1 MISVVVIGIIVLMFV
16 FDLAVTLVN
25 YQHRKQPISPIVQDI
40 YDQEKYAK
48 WLNYS
53 METTRFEIIVN
64 AISTILILCL
74 LVFGVFGIL
83 ERWTNGWFQND
94 ILRTL
99 SFLGVYFI
107 FSSLINLPFAYYET
121 FVIEE
126 KYGFNKSTPKTFFID
141 QLKSLLVSAI
151 LFGVLLGVL
160 NVLYLTFIDR
170 LWLFILT
177 AWGILSAVIVVINI
191 LNTKVFIRIFN
202 KLTPLPDGTLKKR
215 IESLAAKV
223 GFNVTAISIMD
234 ASRRSTKLNGFFSG
248 IGKTREVVL
257 FDTLL
262 DRMTEDEIIAVLAH
276 ELGHAVHK
284 DIPRQ
289 LIRQIFLFG
298 VYAALIGWILQSAE
312 FSQAFGVS
320 GPNFG
325 FSLILFSILISPISL
340 LIGIPLNALSR
351 KAESAADAFSAQY
364 ADQKSIFSAL
374 RTLAQENLA
383 DLNPHPFYVLMHYTH
398 PPLADR
404 LQAIKQLTERQTS
417 RVSN

>member
-1 MISVVVIGIIVLMFV
+1 MIRTIVVGIIVLMFI
-16 FDLAVTLVN
+16 FDLVVTLMN
-25 YQHRKQPISPIVQDI
+25 YQHRKQPIPQIVQDI
-40 YDQEKYAK
+40 YDPEKYAK

-53 METTRFEIIVN
+53 METTRFEIFGN
-64 AISTILILCL
+64 AISTVLTLCL
-74 LVFGVFGIL
+74 LVFGAFGIL
-83 ERWTNGWFQND
+83 EKWTNGWFQND

-99 SFLGVYFI
+99 SFLGVYFLFI
-107 FSSLINLPFAYYET
+107 SLVNLPFAYYET

-126 KYGFNKSTPKTFFID
+126 KFGFNKSTRKTFWID
-141 QLKSLLVSAI
+141 QVKGLLVSSI
-151 LFGVLLGVL
+151 LFGILVGAL
-160 NVLYLTFIDR
+160 NALYLTFLDR
-170 LWLFILT
+170 LWYFILA
-177 AWGILSAVIVVINI
+177 AWGILSVVIIVINI
-191 LNTKVFIRIFN
+191 LNTKVFIKIFN
-202 KLTPLPDGTLKKR
+202 KLTPLPDGALKQR
-215 IESLAAKV
+215 IESLAARV
-223 GFNVTAISIMD
+223 GFNVTDISIMD

-262 DRMTEDEIIAVLAH
+262 DRMSEDEIIAVLAH

-289 LIRQIFLFG
+289 LIRQILLFG
-298 VYAALIGWILQSAE
+298 VYAVMIGWILQSVE
-312 FSQAFGVS
+312 FPQAFGVS

-340 LIGIPLNALSR
+340 LIGIPLNAISR
-351 KAESAADAFSAQY
+351 KAEYAADAFSAQY
-364 ADQKSIFSAL
+364 ADQKFIFSAL

-404 LQAIKQLTERQTS
+404 LQAIKRITDAPTS
-417 RVSN
+417 